1 MNQLNTASKQEWLQ
15 ARLALLEEEK
25 ILTRARDTV
34 TRLRQQL
41 PWVRVEERY
50 EFATETGTTSLS
62 DLFGDH
68 NQLIVQHYMFAP
80 DWNEGCKSCSFWADQ
95 FNPVVAHLAAR
106 DVSLVVVSQA
116 PYAKLAQFRQRMG
129 WEFTWVSSAPSN
141 FSNDY
146 DVWYTPEQI
155 ESGRT
160 FYNFKQGHHYGEH
173 APGVSVFAKSE
184 EGEIFHTYSCY
195 ARGLDMLNGAYHLLD
210 LVPKGRDEQDLPTS
224 MSWLRLHDE
233 YEAK

>member
-1 MNQLNTASKQEWLQ
+1 MDQPNTANKEEWLQ

-25 ILTRARDTV
+25 GLTRARDTV

-41 PWVRVEERY
+41 PWVRVDKRY
-50 EFATETGTTSLS
+50 EFDAGPEMTSLS
-62 DLFGDH
+62 DLFSDRS
-68 NQLIVQHYMFAP
+68 QLIVQHYMFAP
-80 DWNEGCKSCSFWADQ
+80 DWNEGCRSCSFWADQ
-95 FNPVVAHLAAR
+95 FSPVVPHLAAR

-116 PYAKLAQFRQRMG
+116 PYAKLEKFRRRMG
-129 WEFTWVSSAPSN
+129 WDFTWVSSAPGD

-160 FYNFKQGHHYGEH
+160 FYNFQQGHHYGEH
-173 APGVSVFAKSE
+173 APGVSVFVKTE
-184 EGEIFHTYSCY
+184 DGEIYHTYSCY

-210 LVPKGRDEQDLPTS
+210 LVPKGRDEQDLPAS

-233 YEAK
+233 YEAM